1 VILSDEE
8 IQEEER
14 DDGAP
19 IEILE
24 QYFEARGWACERTAE
39 GEIVA
44 SATGSWAQYELR
56 GVWRPEDQ
64 VLQFLA
70 FPDIKVAAEKRSAIF
85 EALSLINEQLWLGHF
100 EMWSGSGLVVF
111 RHSTILD
118 TREDEGLSLE
128 QAEAIVEA
136 AVEECERFYPVFQF
150 VLWGGKSPGEAIAA
164 ASSIRTAKHDRG
176 SAPPG
181 THLDHRLRQH
191 GPGHRRGLA
200 FRGHRPFERG
210 RHPPERASGRGS
222 SHRSGARRGGPAAQA
237 RDPRVQAAQARRG
250 RSATADLP
258 HLQDGGRLDPR
269 GG

>member
-1 VILSDEE
+1 VNLSEEE
-8 IQEEER
+8 IQDER

-19 IEILE
+19 IEVLE
-24 QYFEARGWACERTAE
+24 QYFEARGWACERTGD

-70 FPDIKVAAEKRSAIF
+70 FPDIKVAPEKRLAIY

-118 TREDEGLSLE
+118 AREGEGLSLE
-128 QAEAIVEA
+128 QAEAIAEA

-164 ASSIRTAKHDRG
+164 ALID
-176 SAPPG
+176 
-181 THLDHRLRQH
+181 TH
-191 GPGHRRGLA
+191 GEA
-200 FRGHRPFERG
+200 
-210 RHPPERASGRGS
+210 
-222 SHRSGARRGGPAAQA
+222 
-237 RDPRVQAAQARRG
+237 
-250 RSATADLP
+250 
-258 HLQDGGRLDPR
+258 
-269 GG
+269 